1 LQANDANSQIMKIL
15 IKNATIINEGKRF
28 EASLLIKNERI
39 ISLIID
45 DNYPEADRIIDAKGK
60 YLIPGIIDDQ
70 VHFRQPGMEKKAD
83 IYSESRAA
91 AGGGVTSY
99 MEMPNTNPPTT
110 DMQRFQ
116 EKLQIA
122 ATDSLVNYGFYFG
135 ATENNIKI
143 IESLPAN
150 QVAGLKI
157 FMGSSTGNLLVN
169 KPEILER
176 IFKASPILI
185 ATHSEDDSI
194 IQANLQQYLKK
205 YGDDIPVKYHPAIR
219 SAEACYRSSA
229 MAVELAAKTNANL
242 HVLHLSTEKEMDLFS
257 NAPIQDKKITAE
269 VCAHHLWFS
278 EQDYEEKGTQIKW
291 NPAIKS
297 QNDRDALRKA
307 LKSGKLDIVATDHA
321 PHLLSE
327 KQNPYTFAPSGAP
340 LVQHSLQI
348 LLELASQGVI
358 SQESVIEK
366 MCHNPAIRFQV
377 KDRGFIRENYF
388 ADLVLIDPSANYT
401 VKKNNLL
408 YKCGW
413 SPLEGQQFQ
422 HEIVMTMVNGNIVW
436 ENNTL
441 IEHASAAKALVFE
454 RN

>member
-1 LQANDANSQIMKIL
+1 MKTL

-39 ISLIID
+39 VSLIID
-45 DNYPEADRIIDAKGK
+45 DKYPKADKIIDAKGK
-60 YLIPGIIDDQ
+60 YLIPGVIDDQ
-70 VHFRQPGMEKKAD
+70 VHFRQPGMEQKAD
-83 IYSESRAA
+83 IFSESRAA
-91 AGGGVTSY
+91 AAGGVTSY

-110 DMQRFQ
+110 DMQRFE
-116 EKLQIA
+116 EKLDIA
-122 ATDSLVNYGFYFG
+122 AKDSLVNYGFYVG
-135 ATENNIKI
+135 ATEENLSD
-143 IESLPAN
+143 IEKLPAN
-150 QVAGLKI
+150 KVAGVKI

-185 ATHSEDDSI
+185 TTHCEDDSI
-194 IQANLQQYLKK
+194 IQANLQNYLKQ

-229 MAVELAAKTNANL
+229 LAVELAAKTNANL
-242 HVLHLSTEKEMDLFS
+242 HVLHLSTAKEMDLFS
-257 NAPIQDKKITAE
+257 NSAIHDKKITAE

-278 EQDYEEKGTQIKW
+278 ERDYDEKGALIKW

-297 QNDRDALRKA
+297 QTDRDALRNA

-327 KQNPYTFAPSGAP
+327 KHNPYTTAPSGAP

-348 LLELASQGVI
+348 MMELASQEILSEEMV
-358 SQESVIEK
+358 VEK
-366 MCHNPAIRFQV
+366 MCHNPAIRYQV

-388 ADLVLIDPSANYT
+388 ADLVLIDPKANYS
-401 VKKNNLL
+401 VEKNNLL

-413 SPLEGQQFQ
+413 SPLEGQSFQ
-422 HEIVMTMVNGNIVW
+422 HAVTMTMINGQIVW

-441 IEHASAAKALVFE
+441 VANPEAAKPLVFE
-454 RN
+454 RNE

>member
-1 LQANDANSQIMKIL
+1 MKIL

-28 EASLLIKNERI
+28 EASILIEDERI
-39 ISLIID
+39 VSLIID
-45 DNYPEADRIIDAKGK
+45 NNYPEADKIIDASGK
-60 YLIPGIIDDQ
+60 YLIPGVIDDQ
-70 VHFRQPGMEKKAD
+70 VHFRQPGMEQKAD

-91 AGGGVTSY
+91 AAGGVTSY

-110 DMQRFQ
+110 DLQRFE
-116 EKLQIA
+116 EKLEIA
-122 ATDSLVNYGFYFG
+122 TKDSLVNYGFYVG
-135 ATENNIKI
+135 ATEENLSV
-143 IESLPAN
+143 IEKLPADK
-150 QVAGLKI
+150 VAGVKI

-185 ATHSEDDSI
+185 ATHCEDDNI
-194 IQANLQQYLKK
+194 IHANLQNYLKK

-242 HVLHLSTEKEMDLFS
+242 HVLHLSTAKEMDLFS
-257 NAPIQDKKITAE
+257 NAPIQDKKISAE

-278 EQDYEEKGTQIKW
+278 EDDYSKKGTLIKW

-297 QNDRDALRKA
+297 QTDRDALRSA

-327 KQNPYTFAPSGAP
+327 KQNPYTSAPSGAP
-340 LVQHSLQI
+340 LIQHSLQI
-348 LLELASQGVI
+348 MMELAAQDILSEEMV
-358 SQESVIEK
+358 VEK
-366 MCHNPAIRFQV
+366 MCHNPAIRYQV

-388 ADLVLIDPSANYT
+388 ADLVLVDPKAKYT
-401 VKKNNLL
+401 VEKSNLL

-413 SPLEGQQFQ
+413 SPLEGQDFQ
-422 HEIVMTMVNGNIVW
+422 HAVTMTMVNGKIVW
-436 ENNTL
+436 ENNSL
-441 IEHASAAKALVFE
+441 VGNSSSANALVFE
-454 RN
+454 RH